1 MVMSDLSKS
10 DKINRTCKGICKT
23 FHVKKPVSG
32 SRYGSGQGHCQIC
45 NTWIDHNGCHMNDGT
60 AAPEESVGW
69 FCNCCN
75 YRVRQKPRNKKYKEK
90 LRNDGKDTNTN
101 EIYID
106 SMLNDDKLTEILS
119 ISKGQAIL
127 LKKLS
132 KNIPKLDERE
142 NFAEILKN
150 IPKDTQFE
158 IKDNWG
164 DLENFISLATDYL
177 HFNKI
182 STIIYFEKFKDEIG
196 EVPSKVQFLNKT
208 SLDENWINKEFES
221 WEHFLDLL
229 NYDPWYRDE
238 KPKSMI
244 KEEQEIPIDTD
255 NEIKEESI
263 IKIDKE
269 SLEQI
274 YDELHKYFQNMDS
287 KENYSEY
294 SRVAMFELLQKYLK
308 LLPNKPKYGNITNFL

>member
-60 AAPEESVGW
+60 PAPEESVGW

-177 HFNKI
+177 EFNKI